1 MAAEKTQAQIGGHKF
16 IAMTGAINFADKV
29 KKGDKKMLDETPKY
43 KIGQKYISRGKA
55 KHECEIIDI
64 HKTYNYKGEL
74 VKIRYVSAHKLLG
87 QTVVDYD
94 VVEASITRAL
104 LLTQNN

>member
-1 MAAEKTQAQIGGHKF
+1 MDT
-16 IAMTGAINFADKV
+16 
-29 KKGDKKMLDETPKY
+29 KY

-64 HKTYNYKGEL
+64 YKTYNYKGEL
-74 VKIRYVSAHKLLG
+74 VKIRYVAAHKLLG

-94 VVEASITRAL
+94 VVETSITMAL
-104 LLTQNN
+104 GFPQNN

>member
-1 MAAEKTQAQIGGHKF
+1 MDT
-16 IAMTGAINFADKV
+16 
-29 KKGDKKMLDETPKY
+29 KY

-64 HKTYNYKGEL
+64 YKAYNYKGEL
-74 VKIRYVSAHKLLG
+74 VKIRYVAAHKLLG

-94 VVEASITRAL
+94 VVETSITMASGL
-104 LLTQNN
+104 PQITNKKGT

>member
-1 MAAEKTQAQIGGHKF
+1 M
-16 IAMTGAINFADKV
+16 DR
-29 KKGDKKMLDETPKY
+29 KY

-64 HKTYNYKGEL
+64 YKTYNYKGEL
-74 VKIRYVSAHKLLG
+74 VKIRYVAAHKLLG

-94 VVEASITRAL
+94 VVETSITMAL
-104 LLTQNN
+104 GFPQNN